1 MRLDS
6 VKATLVFACLS
17 FSIGWS
23 NPALGC
29 SVCQPGDPLFSG
41 DGASAQ
47 QQGSLSLYL
56 QTQQFSKQS
65 GALPHH
71 DEAEAHHEDEGIHAD
86 GLGEHTDEGAG
97 GRDRERSRQRETN
110 LFASWTPADRLTLTA
125 RVPFRSIRIREEP
138 HDETNHTARNSGI
151 GDVSLF
157 ATGVLWRNRPVLP
170 SRWIE
175 GRLML
180 KAPTGRRDER
190 IEGELDPHLQLG
202 TGSWDWGAGL
212 ASVNRFDRGS
222 LYLST
227 FYRFNSRGSLDYE
240 YGDVFLANA
249 AWTTDGVHL
258 AGFGG
263 DRTRMG
269 IELNFRSASR
279 DRFRSRSYRHS
290 GGSILYASPFV
301 ELKLSSTEKSPQLR
315 LGTRMPL
322 GSGGLNGDQRED
334 FIFDFG
340 LRLPF

>member
-1 MRLDS
+1 MHTHSIRFSFL
-6 VKATLVFACLS
+6 FAFLAS
-17 FSIGWS
+17 LAWFAG
-23 NPALGC
+23 PAHAC

-41 DGASAQ
+41 EGASAQ
-47 QQGSLSLYL
+47 QRGSLSLYL
-56 QTQQFSKQS
+56 ETQQFRKQS
-65 GALPHH
+65 GALAHH
-71 DEAEAHHEDEGIHAD
+71 DETEAHHEDEV
-86 GLGEHTDEGAG
+86 G
-97 GRDRERSRQRETN
+97 GRDRERSLQRETN

-125 RVPFRSIRIREEP
+125 RLPFRSIRIREEP
-138 HDETNHTARNSGI
+138 HDEANHTLRNSGL

-157 ATGVLWRNRPVLP
+157 ATGVLWRNRAVLP
-170 SRWIE
+170 SSWVE

-180 KAPTGRRDER
+180 KMPTGKRDER
-190 IEGELDPHLQLG
+190 VEGALDPHLQLG

-212 ASVNRFDRGS
+212 AGINRFERGS
-222 LYLST
+222 LYMST

-258 AGFGG
+258 AGLGG

-269 IELNFRSASR
+269 LELNFRSASR

-290 GGSILYASPFV
+290 GGSILYASPFL
-301 ELKLSSTEKSPQLR
+301 ELKLTSTEKSPWLR
-315 LGTRMPL
+315 MGTRMPL